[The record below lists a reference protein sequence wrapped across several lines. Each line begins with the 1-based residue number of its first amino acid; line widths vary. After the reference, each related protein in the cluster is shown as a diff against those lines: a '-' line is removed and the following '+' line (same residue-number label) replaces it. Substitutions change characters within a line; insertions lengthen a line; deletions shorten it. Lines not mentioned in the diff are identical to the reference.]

1 MTGTGRI
8 LFALSD
14 IYAMINMVKSVFYC
28 SPFSTG
34 VVGRIYV
41 IGSGNHNYN
50 VVVTRIR
57 AKQQGLCRFCGR
69 RIKGD
74 DIIISKAYC
83 RRPKYFHKECAERIN
98 LL

>member
-1 MTGTGRI
+1 MTGTGGI
-8 LFALSD
+8 FLALSD

-28 SPFSTG
+28 SPFSKG

-41 IGSGNHNYN
+41 IGSDNHNYN

-69 RIKGD
+69 RIKCK
-74 DIIISKAYC
+74 IS
-83 RRPKYFHKECAERIN
+83 
-98 LL
+98 